1 MRHISA
7 SITIVGIW
15 VIATVTILSRG
26 DVSPLTVLSYAMV
39 NTLVL
44 ALFGF
49 RPVGHPDDKENGED

>member
-1 MRHISA
+1 MKYISA

-15 VIATVTILSRG
+15 VIATVTILSRS
-26 DVSPLTVLSYAMV
+26 DVAPLTVLSFALV

-49 RPVGHPDDKENGED
+49 RPLGHPDDKGNGQV